1 MWHISSQF
9 CTNHSLYFISIHWT
23 HLCKKKKYN
32 NNYKNT
38 LNTVLDLSLCE
49 AMAAKILLQT
59 SIANQPKTSF
69 SSKSIHQS
77 PRRAFLST
85 PSSPSRIFLK
95 ISLICSLVFLLF
107 RSLHFSFYFF
117 IFLSELRVGVKL
129 ENGFAARAPMAVS
142 ETGLRSPVSEK
153 KVKSTIIV
161 IDNYDSF
168 TYNLC
173 QVISWLFFCFLF
185 LHRSGK
191 MGSISLSRML
201 NTLLLLL
208 HVLCS

>member
-1 MWHISSQF
+1 MWHISSQI

-107 RSLHFSFYFF
+107 RSLNFSFYF
-117 IFLSELRVGVKL
+117 
-129 ENGFAARAPMAVS
+129 
-142 ETGLRSPVSEK
+142 
-153 KVKSTIIV
+153 
-161 IDNYDSF
+161 
-168 TYNLC
+168 
-173 QVISWLFFCFLF
+173 LFFCQNFALG
-185 LHRSGK
+185 SSWK
-191 MGSISLSRML
+191 MGSRRELQWRSRRRAWGL
-201 NTLLLLL
+201 RFRRRRLK
-208 HVLCS
+208 VP